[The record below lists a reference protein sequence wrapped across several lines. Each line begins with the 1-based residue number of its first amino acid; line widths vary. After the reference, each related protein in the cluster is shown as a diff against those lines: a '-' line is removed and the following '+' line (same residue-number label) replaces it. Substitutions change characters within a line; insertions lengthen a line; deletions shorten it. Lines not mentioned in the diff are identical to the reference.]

1 MFHLCISLPIAISV
15 ILHLAQL
22 TFIFICCHFNIYVE
36 FIINQQVKHPQP
48 MTAVTG
54 KFVLKC
60 RITNITTLLDIS
72 LFYVYKFYIIYFS
85 QVQHKTAIPRVG
97 VASSTILKTI
107 KEFRGEQLPLA
118 QNHFYTQ
125 KRVQKWSFLKIFFKQ
140 YDYQNGTY
148 ILTHRPYKCS
158 YLLRRESTER
168 SGPDISLSL
177 CIIETNESFSNVN
190 AVVIMNPSHRTRA
203 GSL

>member
-1 MFHLCISLPIAISV
+1 
-15 ILHLAQL
+15 
-22 TFIFICCHFNIYVE
+22 
-36 FIINQQVKHPQP
+36 
-48 MTAVTG
+48 MTEVTG

-60 RITNITTLLDIS
+60 RTTNIATLFDIS
-72 LFYVYKFYIIYFS
+72 LFYVYKFYIIYFP
-85 QVQHKTAIPRVG
+85 QVQHRTAIPSVG

-107 KEFRGEQLPLA
+107 KEFGGEQLPLA

-125 KRVQKWSFLKIFFKQ
+125 KRVQKWSFLKTCFKQ

-148 ILTHRPYKCS
+148 IFTYRPYKCS

-168 SGPDISLSL
+168 SSPDISLSL
-177 CIIETNESFSNVN
+177 CIMETNESFSNVN
-190 AVVIMNPSHRTRA
+190 AVVIMNLSHWTRA

>member
-1 MFHLCISLPIAISV
+1 
-15 ILHLAQL
+15 
-22 TFIFICCHFNIYVE
+22 
-36 FIINQQVKHPQP
+36 

-158 YLLRRESTER
+158 YLLRIESAER
-168 SGPDISLSL
+168 SSSDISLSL

-190 AVVIMNPSHRTRA
+190 AVVIMNLSHSTRA

>member
-1 MFHLCISLPIAISV
+1 MF
-15 ILHLAQL
+15 
-22 TFIFICCHFNIYVE
+22 
-36 FIINQQVKHPQP
+36 
-48 MTAVTG
+48 
-54 KFVLKC
+54 
-60 RITNITTLLDIS
+60 TN
-72 LFYVYKFYIIYFS
+72 FYIIYFS
-85 QVQHKTAIPRVG
+85 QVQHRTAIPRVG

-107 KEFRGEQLPLA
+107 KEFEGEQLPLA

-125 KRVQKWSFLKIFFKQ
+125 KRVQKWSFLKICFKQ

-168 SGPDISLSL
+168 SSPDISLSL

-190 AVVIMNPSHRTRA
+190 AVVIMNLSHSTRA

>member
-1 MFHLCISLPIAISV
+1 MTYRYFM
-15 ILHLAQL
+15 L
-22 TFIFICCHFNIYVE
+22 TIFF
-36 FIINQQVKHPQP
+36 
-48 MTAVTG
+48 
-54 KFVLKC
+54 
-60 RITNITTLLDIS
+60 
-72 LFYVYKFYIIYFS
+72 IYFP
-85 QVQHKTAIPRVG
+85 QVQHRTAIPRVG

-125 KRVQKWSFLKIFFKQ
+125 KRVQKWSFLKICFKQ

-158 YLLRRESTER
+158 YLLRRESTE
-168 SGPDISLSL
+168 SSSPDISLSL

-190 AVVIMNPSHRTRA
+190 AVVIMNLSHSTRA